1 VKTPLDSNNR
11 LSKLDGPEVVIQMYT
26 GGIAVLSDAFR
37 TW

>member
-11 LSKLDGPEVVIQMYT
+11 LSKLDGPEVVDPNVH
-26 GGIAVLSDAFR
+26 GIAVLSDAFR